1 VTAVRILAR
10 PWRLAWFLVRYVWDL
25 VVANA
30 IVAWEVV
37 TPTHSIRPGIVRVPV
52 TVRGE
57 LELTVLANLISFTPG
72 TLTLEV
78 DEERSLLYVHALH
91 MDSPDQV
98 REQVARLERRLLR
111 VVR

>member
-1 VTAVRILAR
+1 
-10 PWRLAWFLVRYVWDL
+10 
-25 VVANA
+25 
-30 IVAWEVV
+30 V